1 MDDKTKVYLAV
12 QPDKVISF
20 LKEATKDDKM
30 KLSNFAGSFESKN
43 ASGNLEGY
51 GLTLLFTY
59 DTSENLTL
67 VIVKKVGLAYF
78 LKNEKIWSI
87 TDSYANKSV

>member
-43 ASGNLEGY
+43 AS
-51 GLTLLFTY
+51 TL
-59 DTSENLTL
+59 
-67 VIVKKVGLAYF
+67 
-78 LKNEKIWSI
+78 
-87 TDSYANKSV
+87 